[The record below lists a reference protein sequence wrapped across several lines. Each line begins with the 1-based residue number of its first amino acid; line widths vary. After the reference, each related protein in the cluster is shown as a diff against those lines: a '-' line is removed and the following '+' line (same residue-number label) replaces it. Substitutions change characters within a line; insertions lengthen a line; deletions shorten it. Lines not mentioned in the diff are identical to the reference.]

1 MAPTFVIAGRLNR
14 EYVLPPSGQPL
25 LDSPGGNLL
34 YAAGGLAVWD
44 SSIGLVGR
52 VGEDYPRQWMRALNE
67 RGFDIRGIR
76 TLRELQNVDLRS
88 FIAFTDTN
96 ERSHSNAVSHFARR
110 QLTFPKSLLG
120 YQPPDE
126 SRKDPREPEPVS
138 PSALDVPKDY
148 RDVRYVHIC
157 PFDFVSQSQMVNLFK
172 GGSNQTVS
180 LDPAPGY
187 MVPAFWRDL
196 RLVLQGVTIFQPSED
211 ELRSLFWGETN
222 DLWEMA
228 RRISEYGPQIV
239 VIKRGSQGQML
250 YDVLGNHRYE
260 LPAYASRMVDPTG
273 AGDAFCG
280 GFLAGFQKTNDPLL
294 SALHGSVS
302 ASLKIEGSGPFYE
315 LDVMPGLA
323 EARLFALKEMVRE
336 I

>member
-1 MAPTFVIAGRLNR
+1 MTPTFVIAGRLNR

-126 SRKDPREPEPVS
+126 SRKDPREPEPAS
-138 PSALDVPKDY
+138 PSALDVPKDF

-250 YDVLGNHRYE
+250 YDVPGNHRYE

-336 I
+336 V